1 MLKVINEIYET
12 GILPEDFVQSIF
24 IPIPKVNK
32 AKNCGDFRTISL
44 ICHASKILLHII
56 KNRITPI
63 VEASISESQ
72 LGFRSGRGTR
82 DGLFIL
88 RTINERMIER
98 QKKYIFV
105 S

>member
-44 ICHASKILLHII
+44 ISHASKILHFI

-63 VEASISESQ
+63 VEAS
-72 LGFRSGRGTR
+72 
-82 DGLFIL
+82 
-88 RTINERMIER
+88 
-98 QKKYIFV
+98 
-105 S
+105 

>member
-1 MLKVINEIYET
+1 MFK
-12 GILPEDFVQSIF
+12 
-24 IPIPKVNK
+24 
-32 AKNCGDFRTISL
+32 
-44 ICHASKILLHII
+44 KILLHII

-82 DGLFIL
+82 NGLFIL